1 MADVTIIILTKN
13 EEVNLHDCLK
23 SVQSFAKRIVVV
35 DSGSSDKTVSIA
47 KEFGADVYTHK
58 FENYARQFNWAIDNV
73 NIDTKWTF
81 RLDADER
88 LTGDLWVIFV

>member
-35 DSGSSDKTVSIA
+35 DSGSSDKTQKNLEQMFILINL
-47 KEFGADVYTHK
+47 KIM
-58 FENYARQFNWAIDNV
+58 QDNL
-73 NIDTKWTF
+73 I
-81 RLDADER
+81 
-88 LTGDLWVIFV
+88 GQ